1 MKFYKFAKIFFIN
14 LILLYFFLYIF
25 ELFLNFDNNKLFQ
38 KTRLYYLNK
47 DSKKK
52 LSKKIYLNF
61 GTYKLLDQNN
71 SILPLSGYENSKIL
85 LCLDENNKPVYFD
98 SDING
103 FNNIKTKNRNILL
116 IGDSYVQGMCVNNVY
131 NFNEQFEKFNLNAY
145 SLGVGGNGPLLE
157 FATFKEYKSDYN
169 FKSIFLF
176 ITPDNDFYD
185 LSNEKNNRILM
196 NYLNNDDYKQNLSTK
211 NNREKKNEIL
221 DDYFGNKTNRMWND
235 FFSVYH
241 LNLKQ
246 VGNLIQNYFKKKNLS
261 NDEYLYFQN
270 QEIDKLFIKIID
282 QFIIETKKDNINFYV
297 ILNSV
302 TPDILYPKTF
312 DQQKFKKLVSD
323 KINMIKLHLKKQN
336 VNFFDFSNYLLKN
349 YNDKNISIIF
359 KKINNRWDHY
369 TNEGFAI
376 LTKETIALIK

>member
-1 MKFYKFAKIFFIN
+1 M
-14 LILLYFFLYIF
+14 
-25 ELFLNFDNNKLFQ
+25 
-38 KTRLYYLNK
+38 
-47 DSKKK
+47 
-52 LSKKIYLNF
+52 
-61 GTYKLLDQNN
+61 
-71 SILPLSGYENSKIL
+71 
-85 LCLDENNKPVYFD
+85 
-98 SDING
+98 
-103 FNNIKTKNRNILL
+103 
-116 IGDSYVQGMCVNNVY
+116 
-131 NFNEQFEKFNLNAY
+131 
-145 SLGVGGNGPLLE
+145 
-157 FATFKEYKSDYN
+157 
-169 FKSIFLF
+169 
-176 ITPDNDFYD
+176 
-185 LSNEKNNRILM
+185 
-196 NYLNNDDYKQNLSTK
+196 
-211 NNREKKNEIL
+211 
-221 DDYFGNKTNRMWND
+221 
-235 FFSVYH
+235 
-241 LNLKQ
+241 
-246 VGNLIQNYFKKKNLS
+246 S

-369 TNEGFAI
+369 TNEGFTI